1 MSMVLVLLADVAP
14 LPGLPVTGQ
23 LEVVMRCQIEA
34 GRRAGHRGLLFSASV
49 TAARSPALG
58 RAALAVLV
66 LVCVVM
72 LVMVVRHTS
81 VEHDPEDCGEQLLVV
96 RREVRGS

>member
-14 LPGLPVTGQ
+14 LPRLPVTGQ
-23 LEVVMRCQIEA
+23 LEVRVCCQIEV
-34 GRRAGHRGLLFSASV
+34 GRRTGHRGLLSSASV

-66 LVCVVM
+66 LVWVVV
-72 LVMVVRHTS
+72 LVMMVRPTA
-81 VEHDPEDCGEQLLVV
+81 VEHDPEDCG
-96 RREVRGS
+96 